1 MKTFLEK
8 LLVFQDLSTDE
19 LLINMLTMDLN
30 NASFKSQALKLAED
44 EGLSGEILLIF
55 LMNKIIEQDNV
66 FTRLASKGI
75 LPGLSLQNALEN
87 DWQVLQQICIFLKSA
102 TNQAA
107 FYNTYQPSIATDMSK
122 PLEILRVL
130 LSTKSLPEKT
140 QAMHL
145 FYYKNSYGLMAKYQ
159 AFLWRQNVGLQ
170 GIKSRQEQGLESLI
184 GYNSQKELLQKN
196 TENFLA
202 GNPANNVLL
211 YGERGTGKSSSIKA
225 LSKEYA
231 TQNLRLVEI
240 SRKEFN
246 YLPEIMLELSNY
258 GCKFILVLDD
268 LSFEGNEVEYKQLKS
283 YIDGALE
290 EKPDNVLIYATSN
303 RRNLINEKW
312 SEQSGD
318 EMHVR
323 DSINERTSLAD
334 RFGLKIFYPAPNQEE
349 YLKIVE
355 GLAGKILATDEH
367 ASIEDLRK
375 EALKWERSAS
385 GRSGRTAK
393 SFVLAY
399 RKTT

>member
-19 LLINMLTMDLN
+19 FLIDMLTTDLS
-30 NASFKSQALKLAED
+30 NASFKSRALKLAED
-44 EGLSGEILLIF
+44 DGITGEILLFF

-66 FTRLASKGI
+66 FTRLASKGTS
-75 LPGLSLQNALEN
+75 PGFSLQRALEN
-87 DWQVLQQICIFLKSA
+87 DWQVLHQICVFLK
-102 TNQAA
+102 AA
-107 FYNTYQPSIATDMSK
+107 VKQDVFYNNYQPSIANDISK
-122 PLEILRVL
+122 PLAVLEILCSDKTPL
-130 LSTKSLPEKT
+130 EKT
-140 QAMHL
+140 QAL
-145 FYYKNSYGLMAKYQ
+145 QEFYYQNSYGLMAKYQ
-159 AFLWRQNVGLQ
+159 AFIWRKANGLQ
-170 GIKSRQEQGLESLI
+170 GVKNRQEQGLEALI
-184 GYNSQKELLQKN
+184 GYERQKDLLRTN
-196 TENFLA
+196 TESFIA

-225 LSKEYA
+225 LTKEYA
-231 TQNLRLVEI
+231 QKGLRLVEI
-240 SRKEFN
+240 GRKEFN

-290 EKPDNVLIYATSN
+290 EKPENVLIYATSN

-312 SEQSGD
+312 SEQTGD

-323 DSINERTSLAD
+323 DSINERISLAD
-334 RFGLKIFYPAPNQEE
+334 RFGLKIFYPAPNQDE
-349 YLKIVE
+349 YLQIVE
-355 GLAGKILATDEH
+355 GLAEKMLPNDELSVDELH
-367 ASIEDLRK
+367 Q
-375 EALKWERSAS
+375 EAIKWERSAS

-393 SFVLAY
+393 SFILSY